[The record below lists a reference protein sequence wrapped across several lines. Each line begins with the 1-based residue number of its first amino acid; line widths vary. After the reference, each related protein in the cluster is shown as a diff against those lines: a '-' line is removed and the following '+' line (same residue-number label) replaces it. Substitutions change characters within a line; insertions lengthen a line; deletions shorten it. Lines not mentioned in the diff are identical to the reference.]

1 MVKFSELTLAEYMSL
16 LAAGTPIPGGG
27 GAAALAGALGAAL
40 ASMTANFTV
49 GREKFA
55 ENEDEARELLQ
66 IMDSARVRL
75 LCLVDEDAR
84 AFSKLIESYK
94 LPKTCVEEVAT
105 RAEAIR
111 HAAKE
116 SAEVPMEV
124 SRLMVDVLGAA
135 SKLLTIGNP
144 SVLSDAACSVLF
156 ARAAMRCAVYN
167 VRINLE
173 LTKDPVYIRERYD
186 ELKLLE
192 DDADRYEKEAMGVA
206 DKLLGK

>member
-1 MVKFSELTLAEYMSL
+1 MVKFSELTLKEYMSQ

-55 ENEDEARELLQ
+55 ADEEEAQELLGV
-66 IMDSARVRL
+66 MDSARAKL
-75 LCLVDEDAR
+75 LSLIDEDAQ
-84 AFSKLIESYK
+84 AFSKLIEGYK
-94 LPKTCVEEVAT
+94 MPKVTPEETAARV
-105 RAEAIR
+105 RVIR
-111 HAAKE
+111 SAAKE

-135 SKLLTIGNP
+135 AKLVTIGNP
-144 SVLSDAACSVLF
+144 NVLSDAACSVLF

-173 LTKDPVYIRERYD
+173 LTKDPVYIREMEE
-186 ELKLLE
+186 ELRLLQH
-192 DDADRYEKEAMGVA
+192 DAIRYEKSAMGVV